1 VRVLL
6 TILAGLLVAPAA
18 TAALPREASS
28 IRVTPNPI
36 SLGGSNRLQQLQVT
50 ATGPD
55 GRQFDV
61 THHATLRIGDSNT
74 AVLEGTTLRG
84 VADGDTQLNV
94 LYGNHAVTLKVAV
107 SDQGTFP
114 PVHFKNDIMPIL
126 SKLGCNSGGCHG
138 KQSGQN
144 GFKLSVFGFD
154 PRADYNALVKEARG
168 RRVSLAAPGG
178 SLLVAKTSNTVAH
191 GGGARTTSGS
201 ADHQLLSGWVAQG
214 APWGDDGAPQVT
226 SVRVSPSQRILH
238 TSSDQ
243 QLLVTAVYSDGST
256 RDVTSAAE
264 YTSNATLVADIE
276 DAGHVHT
283 GNVPGE
289 AAITINYM
297 GHVVAAR
304 ITVPR
309 NEVRADY
316 PKPDSNNRIDELV
329 WTKLKRMGILP
340 SSTATDSVFLR
351 RLHLDTLGTLPSPEE
366 VRAFESDKWSDRRER
381 AIQDVLARPQLADY
395 WAQKWGDVLLA
406 DREALGE
413 RGAYEF
419 HRWLRTQLLTNRPY
433 DQWVRELLTATGNSG
448 RYGPVNFFR
457 AARTPID
464 LTRSVS
470 QAFLGIRMDCAQCHH
485 HPFEKWG
492 QDDFYGMAGF
502 FKGLKHTPLGPGR
515 ELVYHGGYQP
525 TRIPLV
531 NQLVLPRPPGG
542 IGIENF
548 GESDPR
554 VKLAEW
560 VTRPDNPYFSRLV
573 ANRIWKQ
580 FLGRGLVEPEDDF
593 RSTNPPTNPALLD
606 HLAETLVANHFDLKK
621 LMHHILS
628 SRVYQLSS
636 VPNPTNAQDQQSYSH
651 HLVKRL
657 PAAVLLDAISEV
669 TGTPETFIG
678 MPRGTRAIQL
688 WDNRLPSYFLD
699 TFGRSERESPCEC
712 GSSTEPTMA
721 QTLHLMNAPEIDT
734 KITAPGSRIDRM
746 ISRKATPRQIVD
758 ELCLAALGR
767 PPRPRE
773 IRAAEKLFA
782 SGPPRQA
789 AEDFLWALLNSY
801 DFLFVH

>member
-1 VRVLL
+1 MRVLL

-264 YTSNATLVADIE
+264 YTSNAT
-276 DAGHVHT
+276 
-283 GNVPGE
+283 
-289 AAITINYM
+289 
-297 GHVVAAR
+297 
-304 ITVPR
+304 
-309 NEVRADY
+309 
-316 PKPDSNNRIDELV
+316 
-329 WTKLKRMGILP
+329 
-340 SSTATDSVFLR
+340 
-351 RLHLDTLGTLPSPEE
+351 
-366 VRAFESDKWSDRRER
+366 
-381 AIQDVLARPQLADY
+381 
-395 WAQKWGDVLLA
+395 
-406 DREALGE
+406 
-413 RGAYEF
+413 
-419 HRWLRTQLLTNRPY
+419 
-433 DQWVRELLTATGNSG
+433 
-448 RYGPVNFFR
+448 
-457 AARTPID
+457 
-464 LTRSVS
+464 
-470 QAFLGIRMDCAQCHH
+470 
-485 HPFEKWG
+485 
-492 QDDFYGMAGF
+492 
-502 FKGLKHTPLGPGR
+502 
-515 ELVYHGGYQP
+515 
-525 TRIPLV
+525 
-531 NQLVLPRPPGG
+531 
-542 IGIENF
+542 
-548 GESDPR
+548 
-554 VKLAEW
+554 
-560 VTRPDNPYFSRLV
+560 
-573 ANRIWKQ
+573 
-580 FLGRGLVEPEDDF
+580 
-593 RSTNPPTNPALLD
+593 
-606 HLAETLVANHFDLKK
+606 
-621 LMHHILS
+621 
-628 SRVYQLSS
+628 
-636 VPNPTNAQDQQSYSH
+636 
-651 HLVKRL
+651 
-657 PAAVLLDAISEV
+657 
-669 TGTPETFIG
+669 
-678 MPRGTRAIQL
+678 
-688 WDNRLPSYFLD
+688 
-699 TFGRSERESPCEC
+699 
-712 GSSTEPTMA
+712 
-721 QTLHLMNAPEIDT
+721 
-734 KITAPGSRIDRM
+734 
-746 ISRKATPRQIVD
+746 
-758 ELCLAALGR
+758 
-767 PPRPRE
+767 
-773 IRAAEKLFA
+773 
-782 SGPPRQA
+782 
-789 AEDFLWALLNSY
+789 
-801 DFLFVH
+801 